1 MFSSVIILLCFTTDY
16 GGYFI
21 KNPLVLRK
29 FALDMIKRNNL
40 SKAKLALS
48 KSLAI
53 TYELHDTYTLIGDI
67 YFLENK
73 KEEAINYYKASIHL
87 LILSSI
93 NVSSNEIIDNKFYSL
108 SKDVQNSLPSKYA
121 QYLLN
126 ESTISYH
133 VGHALLNNLNFTEYE
148 KVYREALITKL
159 TLETILYRHNLSSEP
174 YLEYRNSN
182 LIPLGRDYLIKNIN
196 WDLIF
201 SNNVHD
207 IYINKDLSK
216 LSI

>member
-1 MFSSVIILLCFTTDY
+1 M
-16 GGYFI
+16 

-53 TYELHDTYTLIGDI
+53 NSELHDTYTLIGDI

-73 KEEAINYYKASIHL
+73 KEAALNYYKASMHL
-87 LILSSI
+87 LVLSSI

-108 SKDVQNSLPSKYA
+108 SKDVQNLLPSKYA

-133 VGHALLNNLNFTEYE
+133 VGHALLNNLNFIEYE

-174 YLEYRNSN
+174 YLEYRNST
-182 LIPLGRDYLIKNIN
+182 LIPLGRNYLIKNIN

>member
-1 MFSSVIILLCFTTDY
+1 M
-16 GGYFI
+16 

-53 TYELHDTYTLIGDI
+53 NSELHDTYTLIGDI

-73 KEEAINYYKASIHL
+73 KEEALNYYKSSMHL

-108 SKDVQNSLPSKYA
+108 SKDVQNWLPSKYA

-148 KVYREALITKL
+148 KFYCEALITKL
-159 TLETILYRHNLSSEP
+159 TLETILYKHNLSSEP
-174 YLEYRNSN
+174 YLEYRNST
-182 LIPLGRDYLIKNIN
+182 LIPLGRDYLLKNIN